1 MKKNQNGIL
10 ELLSDKPLIPVVT
23 IKDLEQLDN
32 TIETLLSR
40 DINCIEITLRTSV
53 SWQAIERAK
62 KNHGDRIKVGVGTII
77 NQDQIYKAMD
87 LNVDFL
93 VSPGFTPQLIKGL
106 EESKIPF
113 LPGVSN
119 VSQIISA
126 IENNCN
132 TLKFFP
138 AILSGGLQ
146 ALENFYQLFP
156 LVKFCPTGGI
166 GAVNFK
172 SFLELKNVISVGG
185 SWLSK

>member
-93 VSPGFTPQLIKGL
+93 VSPGFKPPKRKSLCKQCMTP
-106 EESKIPF
+106 
-113 LPGVSN
+113 
-119 VSQIISA
+119 
-126 IENNCN
+126 
-132 TLKFFP
+132 
-138 AILSGGLQ
+138 
-146 ALENFYQLFP
+146 
-156 LVKFCPTGGI
+156 
-166 GAVNFK
+166 
-172 SFLELKNVISVGG
+172 
-185 SWLSK
+185 